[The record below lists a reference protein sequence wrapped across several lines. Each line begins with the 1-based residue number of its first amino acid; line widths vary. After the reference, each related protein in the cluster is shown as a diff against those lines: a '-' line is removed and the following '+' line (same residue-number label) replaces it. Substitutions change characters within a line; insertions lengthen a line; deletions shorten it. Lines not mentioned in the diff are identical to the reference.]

1 MRIRLFW
8 QLLAT
13 FAFLIFFAVSATSAL
28 NGYSYRQLMI
38 DNARRGAEQ
47 LQWTVGAQL
56 GSYFQ
61 THGRSWATVGTL
73 LDEAV
78 KSRIGLLGAS
88 PSYLLLDAQGNVV
101 SQGGPRRLTPTDAL
115 PAAGTPIVV
124 DGRQV
129 GTFVLEIEPRDL
141 MRGVISE
148 RMSSH
153 SRDFPSIPPY
163 GPGQNPL
170 DPAHAPLE
178 TTGASPAIG
187 GSLAAPLPPD
197 PPLRPWEVDQRVGRS
212 FGLIALSIGSL
223 TLGLA
228 VLFSRRISA
237 PLARLTGA
245 ARQVAGG
252 NLAVDVPRSSIQE
265 VDALARA
272 FKQMAQ
278 DLLHAD
284 QLRRD
289 MTADIAHELRTPLS
303 IIKGKLEG
311 ILDGVYPPTPQHVTP
326 VLEEAN
332 LLERLIEDLRLLS
345 LAEAGQL
352 PLHRE
357 SISPSELLDQVR
369 RSFARD
375 ATAQQVT
382 LAVSAAPDLPPLDVD
397 PQRMQ
402 QVLGNLV
409 SNSLRHTPAGGR
421 IELEA
426 VRVDGHVRI
435 SVADSGAGIAPEE
448 LQHVFDRFWRGDKA
462 RSRHGGGAGLGLAI
476 ARQLVQAH
484 GGQIAARSEVGKGT
498 LIAVDLPRS

>member
-28 NGYSYRQLMI
+28 NGFSYRQVMLG
-38 DNARRGAEQ
+38 NAQRSAEQ
-47 LQWTVGAQL
+47 LQWSLGAQL

-61 THGRSWATVGTL
+61 MHGRSWAEVDTL
-73 LDEAV
+73 LDAAV
-78 KSRIGLLGAS
+78 ETRLGVLGAR
-88 PSYLLLDAQGNVV
+88 PSYLLLDAAGNVV
-101 SQGGPRRLTPTDAL
+101 SEGGPHRFDLEAELPT
-115 PAAGTPIVV
+115 AGTPIVV
-124 DGRQV
+124 DGQQV
-129 GTFVLEIEPRDL
+129 GAFVLRVETRDL
-141 MRGVISE
+141 MRGGMPG
-148 RMSSH
+148 RMH
-153 SRDFPSIPPY
+153 GWSRDFPTISEHSPDLA
-163 GPGQNPL
+163 PL
-170 DPAHAPLE
+170 DPARELLVTPPSSSASGTLAPPS
-178 TTGASPAIG
+178 A
-187 GSLAAPLPPD
+187 PD
-197 PPLRPWEVDQRVGRS
+197 PPLPPWEVDQRIGRS

-252 NLAVDVPRSSIQE
+252 NLHVDVPRSSIQE

-311 ILDGVYPPTPQHVTP
+311 ILDGVYPPTPQHVMP

-332 LLERLIEDLRLLS
+332 LLERLIDDLRLLS

-382 LAVSAAPDLPPLDVD
+382 LAVSTAPDLPPLDVD

-421 IELEA
+421 IELAA
-426 VRVDGHVRI
+426 VRNNGHVRI
-435 SVADSGAGIAPEE
+435 SVADSGAGIAPDE
-448 LQHVFDRFWRGDKA
+448 LEHVFDRFWRGDKA
-462 RSRHGGGAGLGLAI
+462 RSRHGAGAGLGLAI

-484 GGQIAARSEVGKGT
+484 GGQIAAWSEVGKGT